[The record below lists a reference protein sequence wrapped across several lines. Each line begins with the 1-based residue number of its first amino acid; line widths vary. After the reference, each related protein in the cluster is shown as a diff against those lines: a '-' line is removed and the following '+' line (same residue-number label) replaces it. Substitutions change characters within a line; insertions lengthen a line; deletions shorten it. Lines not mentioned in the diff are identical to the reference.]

1 METLLVIAQIV
12 VLFSLAGVAV
22 YAILVLIKTRDVL
35 SQVEVNLKEVAT
47 RVVPVLENLEVITS
61 RLRGIIENFDD
72 QLALLQHSVET
83 IRGVAEN
90 VANFQR
96 RIQDAI
102 EGPVLEVM
110 STIGGMIRGI
120 TSIFTR
126 FRGSSE

>member
-1 METLLVIAQIV
+1 VETLLIIAQIV
-12 VLFSLAGVAV
+12 VLFSLAGLAI
-22 YAILVLIKTRDVL
+22 YAILVLVKMRDVL

-83 IRGVAEN
+83 IKGVAEN

-110 STIGGMIRGI
+110 STIGGIIRGI
-120 TSIFTR
+120 TSVFTR
-126 FRGSSE
+126 FRG